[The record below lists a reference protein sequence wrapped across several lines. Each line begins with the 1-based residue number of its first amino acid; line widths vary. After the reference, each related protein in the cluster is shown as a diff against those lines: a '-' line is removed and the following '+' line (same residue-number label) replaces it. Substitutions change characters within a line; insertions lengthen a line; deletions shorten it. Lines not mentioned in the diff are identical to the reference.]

1 MRSWIKGASLLF
13 LALAVTPRLVS
24 DDLVQKKGLTLAIA
38 KQIVATAEK
47 ESCKKRCAGVIAV
60 VDEGG
65 NLLYFERVET
75 NNVAEVDLA
84 LQKAHSSFVY
94 RATTKSM
101 QERLEKGEMRILKL
115 PDMMP
120 NTGGMP
126 LMVDGKIVGA
136 IGVAGMS
143 DNDAVATAAV
153 DEFKRLT
160 QQQASTQQAK

>member
-1 MRSWIKGASLLF
+1 MKPLVRAAGFLLIILAGA
-13 LALAVTPRLVS
+13 PRLVS
-24 DDLVQKKGLTLAIA
+24 DDLIPKKGLTLAVA
-38 KQIVATAEK
+38 KQVVAAAEK

-75 NNVAEVDLA
+75 NNVAEIELA

-94 RATTKSM
+94 RASTKSM
-101 QERLEKGEMRILKL
+101 QERLEKGEMRVLKL

-120 NTGGMP
+120 NTGGVP

-160 QQQASTQQAK
+160 QQQTTPQTK

>member
-1 MRSWIKGASLLF
+1 MKSPVKTLVFLLLVITGA
-13 LALAVTPRLVS
+13 PRLVS
-24 DDLVQKKGLTLAIA
+24 DDLIPKKGLTLAVA
-38 KQIVATAEK
+38 KQVVAAAEK

-75 NNVAEVDLA
+75 NNVAEIELA

-94 RATTKSM
+94 RASTKSM
-101 QERLEKGEMRILKL
+101 QERLEKGEMRVLKL

-120 NTGGMP
+120 NTGGVP

-160 QQQASTQQAK
+160 QQQMTPQTK